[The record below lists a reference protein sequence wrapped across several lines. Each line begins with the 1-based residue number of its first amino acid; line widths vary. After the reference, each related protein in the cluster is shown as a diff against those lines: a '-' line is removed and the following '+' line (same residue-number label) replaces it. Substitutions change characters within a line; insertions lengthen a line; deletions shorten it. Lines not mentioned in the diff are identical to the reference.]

1 MEDTI
6 SAQPN
11 LIVTAEETK
20 ILEDYLAEI
29 LRLHSEINAEQEE
42 IERLKADNRALK
54 AETRAILT
62 TLKATVLT

>member
-1 MEDTI
+1 MEDNI

-11 LIVTAEETK
+11 LTATAEETK
-20 ILEDYLAEI
+20 TLEDYLAEI
-29 LRLHSEINAEQEE
+29 LRLRREIDAEQEE
-42 IERLKADNRALK
+42 IERLKADNRELK